1 MDGERQGVG
10 SREGISLDI
19 ILKLCKNHN
28 WKKTVGLK
36 RLLKVLKLLEPGIIP
51 QTNLG
56 RNRIASAGE
65 HLAPK
70 SWHPRKLQ
78 MWDPGCP

>member
-36 RLLKVLKLLEPGIIP
+36 RLLKVLKLLEPGITP

-56 RNRIASAGE
+56 RNKIASAGE
-65 HLAPK
+65 HLASTYVK
-70 SWHPRKLQ
+70 ILSSVCSVGLV
-78 MWDPGCP
+78 